1 VRTAAEPK
9 GGGFKIAAVGFKHSG
24 TALATTSLID
34 DLTQVLYNQ

>member
-1 VRTAAEPK
+1 MAAEPK
-9 GGGFKIAAVGFKHSG
+9 GGSFKIASVGFKHSG